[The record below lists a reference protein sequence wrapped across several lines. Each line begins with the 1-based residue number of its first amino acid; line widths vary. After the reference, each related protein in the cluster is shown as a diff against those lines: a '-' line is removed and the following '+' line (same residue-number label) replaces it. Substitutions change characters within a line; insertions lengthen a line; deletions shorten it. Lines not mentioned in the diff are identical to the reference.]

1 MTQVQRVE
9 HLIAVTTTNRREPNK
24 HVSFLAVAENVKQKT
39 VKIPA
44 CKTESRYSEQLI
56 RENIPARHD
65 MHETFSV
72 EIGAN
77 GRYLFFL
84 RFSDVG
90 RLERGSIKERTRYK
104 TRPFVPRA
112 RLRSS
117 ATVKIRRS
125 NRLPDPLS
133 LDFLIKFI

>member
-1 MTQVQRVE
+1 M
-9 HLIAVTTTNRREPNK
+9 
-24 HVSFLAVAENVKQKT
+24 KQKT
-39 VKIPA
+39 VKIPE

-77 GRYLFFL
+77 GRYFFFTLFRCGEAGKREYQGKNEVQNTPVCASCAPPL
-84 RFSDVG
+84 CCNWQNTPVQQ
-90 RLERGSIKERTRYK
+90 
-104 TRPFVPRA
+104 V
-112 RLRSS
+112 
-117 ATVKIRRS
+117 
-125 NRLPDPLS
+125 PDPLS

>member
-1 MTQVQRVE
+1 
-9 HLIAVTTTNRREPNK
+9 
-24 HVSFLAVAENVKQKT
+24 
-39 VKIPA
+39 
-44 CKTESRYSEQLI
+44 
-56 RENIPARHD
+56 

-90 RLERGSIKERTRYK
+90 RLERGSIKNEVQNTPVCASCAPPLCCNWQN
-104 TRPFVPRA
+104 TPVQQ
-112 RLRSS
+112 
-117 ATVKIRRS
+117 V
-125 NRLPDPLS
+125 PDPLS

>member
-24 HVSFLAVAENVKQKT
+24 HVSFLAVAGNVKQKT

-65 MHETFSV
+65 MYETFSV
-72 EIGAN
+72 EIEAN
-77 GRYLFFL
+77 GRY
-84 RFSDVG
+84 
-90 RLERGSIKERTRYK
+90 
-104 TRPFVPRA
+104 
-112 RLRSS
+112 
-117 ATVKIRRS
+117 
-125 NRLPDPLS
+125 
-133 LDFLIKFI
+133 